1 MDELKIKTGFM
12 KKIIGGIISKTVKKK
27 VGIDAMIKVEDLD
40 FTFDEKTA
48 HIRLSIEGDIPKD
61 DLNMFMKKII

>member
-12 KKIIGGIISKTVKKK
+12 KKIVAGIVSKTIKKK
-27 VGIDAMIKVEDLD
+27 VGIDATIKVEDLN

-48 HIRLSIEGDIPKD
+48 HFRLSIEGDIPKE
-61 DLNMFMKKII
+61 DLNTLMGKII

>member
-12 KKIIGGIISKTVKKK
+12 KKIVAGIVSKTIKKK
-27 VGIDAMIKVEDLD
+27 IGVDAMIKVEDLN

-48 HIRLSIEGDIPKD
+48 HIRLSIEGDIPKE
-61 DLNMFMKKII
+61 DLNMLIEKII